1 MKKKSMVTKREKDL
15 LQYMYGLALNL
26 NEFIREN
33 GYTKDDFDMCNI
45 HINISEDEDY
55 VDTQFTNFY
64 LSGHAKRIVSYYAFG
79 NRKPVFEETKYE
91 DEKDDEIE

>member
-26 NEFIREN
+26 NIFIREN

-45 HINISEDEDY
+45 HINLACEKEY
-55 VDTQFTNFY
+55 VEAQFSNFTADHV
-64 LSGHAKRIVSYYAFG
+64 SRIVSYYAFG
-79 NRKPVFEETKYE
+79 NKKPALEETTYE
-91 DEKDDEIE
+91 DKKDDEIE